1 MYDEKEVKAMT
12 HYKCE
17 LCGANLDAGE
27 ICDCRKEKQRTEE
40 NSRKQAYS
48 IEEALAAMAAI
59 KSILAR

>member
-1 MYDEKEVKAMT
+1 MT